1 MKKIKHKILLLITL
15 TCLILSTALGAYNI
29 FFIMHNHDKE
39 LENFQQALFADYEK
53 MLKYEVEISAGL
65 LDYAYKQY
73 QEGTLTEEEAKELA
87 KNLIKTLRYGTDG
100 YFWIDAVDGTL
111 IAHPISEAA
120 EGTNRL
126 NLQDPNG
133 TYLIK
138 NIIDAAVH
146 GTENGY
152 TLYSW
157 EKPEDAGTEKL
168 TLKRTYSSLFNPW
181 NWIVSTGTYIDEVD
195 GILETRQAEQ
205 DRLLKINIA
214 VTIGF
219 GLFATLITYFIAA
232 LLSNKISKPIVQISN
247 SIKKDEQGRIH
258 IQDISIESKDEIG
271 ELAIAINTMLGQ
283 VRTFIENTQD
293 LSHRVSNYSLNLSN
307 ITEETSASIEGV
319 AKAME
324 ELTHGISIQSA
335 ATLEGSE
342 NLLHLSDDINTVVHS
357 SSNVRSYIEETE
369 LSGKNGLT
377 ILGNLHHTFDAY
389 NEKTDKLASNINT
402 LVEKSQ
408 LVGTIIEAIQ
418 TIAGQTNLL
427 ALNASIE
434 AARAGEAGRGFA
446 VVADE
451 IRKLAEGSAVSAKQI
466 EDMIQEIQGQV
477 THLVNNLNDTKI
489 LFHEV
494 GESISVTGNAFNA
507 IENSVENTIVEVDKL
522 FAHAEKMNHRK
533 NSVVGVIQN
542 ISAISQESTASAE
555 EVSASLEEQTTSVEE
570 ISKAAEELSEIT
582 NRLEEIISTF
592 KL

>member
-29 FFIMHNHDKE
+29 LFIMHNHDKE
-39 LENFQQALFADYEK
+39 LENFQQALFADYDK
-53 MLKYEVEISAGL
+53 MLKYEVEIAAGL

-87 KNLIKTLRYGTDG
+87 KNLIKTLNYGTDG

-111 IAHPISEAA
+111 VAHPISEAI

-138 NIIDAAVH
+138 NIIDAAVN
-146 GTENGY
+146 GTEDGY
-152 TLYSW
+152 ALYSW
-157 EKPEDAGTEKL
+157 EKPEDTGTGKL
-168 TLKRTYSSLFNPW
+168 TLKRTYSGLFNPW
-181 NWIVSTGTYIDEVD
+181 NWIVSTGTYIDEID

-219 GLFATLITYFIAA
+219 GLFATIITYFISA

-283 VRTFIENTQD
+283 VRTFIENTQN

-434 AARAGEAGRGFA
+434 AARAGDAGRGFA

-570 ISKAAEELSEIT
+570 IAKAAEELSEIT